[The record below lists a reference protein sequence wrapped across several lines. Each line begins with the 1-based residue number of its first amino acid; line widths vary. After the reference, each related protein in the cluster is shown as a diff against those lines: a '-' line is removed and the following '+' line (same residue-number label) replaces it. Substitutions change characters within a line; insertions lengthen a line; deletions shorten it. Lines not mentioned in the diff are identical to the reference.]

1 MDNITIVRG
10 NIFNTK
16 AQTVV
21 NTVNCVGVM
30 GKGIALVY
38 KLRYPNMFE
47 LYQSLCKQK
56 LITIGKLWLYKG
68 EVDAPWVLNFPTK
81 FHWKYP
87 SKLEYIE
94 KGLKKFVETYQEHGI
109 TSVAFPML
117 GTYNGGL
124 GKTEVMALM
133 IKYLSQCHIPIEIYE
148 YDPLATDDIYET
160 FRDKWM
166 SIPYNDLK
174 LVTKIRQKKQI
185 ETIDQAVR
193 YDNVKSMISLIS
205 YPGVG
210 IKTLECCFRMV
221 MTYKKQNTLF

>member
-87 SKLEYIE
+87 SKIEYIE
-94 KGLKKFVETYQEHGI
+94 KGLQKFVETYQDHGI

-124 GKTEVMALM
+124 DKTEVMALM

-221 MTYKKQNTLF
+221 MTYKKPNTLF

>member
-1 MDNITIVRG
+1 
-10 NIFNTK
+10 
-16 AQTVV
+16 
-21 NTVNCVGVM
+21 
-30 GKGIALVY
+30 
-38 KLRYPNMFE
+38 
-47 LYQSLCKQK
+47 
-56 LITIGKLWLYKG
+56 
-68 EVDAPWVLNFPTK
+68 
-81 FHWKYP
+81 
-87 SKLEYIE
+87 
-94 KGLKKFVETYQEHGI
+94 
-109 TSVAFPML
+109 ML

-124 GKTEVMALM
+124 DKTEVMALM

-210 IKTLECCFRMV
+210 I
-221 MTYKKQNTLF
+221 